1 MKQIA
6 IFIHLYQFG
15 DWKNIYTDQIT
26 KLQESGLLDA
36 ASFVFLGVNG
46 SEDLPIKNDKIRVFR
61 NDIYGIESAE
71 TYTLKALYDY
81 SFLKDD
87 VNVLYL
93 HAKGVTWSNSETFD
107 HSVNTDIGVFTK
119 KQIYDNTQHWRNY
132 LEFFLIKNWQI
143 CVDLLN
149 SHDVVGTELN
159 QNSYFGGF
167 GICKKQHY
175 GGNMWWSNTE
185 YIKKLDVNFV
195 INNLMIGR
203 YAHELWICTKNPK
216 TYCFYNSNTNP
227 YTTTILEDHYKHTIE
242 NFKI

>member
-6 IFIHLYQFG
+6 IFIHLYQTG
-15 DWKNIYTDQIT
+15 DWKNIYTEQIT

-87 VNVLYL
+87 VNILYM
-93 HAKGVTWSNSETFD
+93 HVKGVTWSNFNSD
-107 HSVNTDIGVFTK
+107 DADRK
-119 KQIYDNTQHWRNY
+119 RIYENTQYWRRY
-132 LEFFLIKNWQI
+132 LEFFLVENWTT
-143 CVDLLN
+143 CVNLLD
-149 SHDVVGTELN
+149 SHEVVGTEW
-159 QNSYFGGF
+159 NSYSQFGGF
-167 GICKKQHY
+167 GFCERANF

-185 YIKKLDVNFV
+185 YIKKLDVNFI

-203 YAHELWICTKNPK
+203 YAHELWICTKNPNK
-216 TYCFYNSNTNP
+216 YNFYSSNKNLYFEP
-227 YTTTILEDHYKHTIE
+227 ILEQEYKHIME
-242 NFKI
+242 NFNK